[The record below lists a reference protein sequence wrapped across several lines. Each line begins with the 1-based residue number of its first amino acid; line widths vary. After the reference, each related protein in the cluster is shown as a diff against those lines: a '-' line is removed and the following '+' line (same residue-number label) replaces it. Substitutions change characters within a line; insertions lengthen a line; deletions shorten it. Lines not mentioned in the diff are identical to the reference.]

1 MLPKFSSMK
10 QPNKSQLDSFIE
22 SKSEFIIDYE
32 ETLTL
37 LLAENAA
44 NLHYL
49 PPEKRKQLISLF
61 EDIDK
66 VREFISGI
74 NQILVKDCIHPE

>member
-1 MLPKFSSMK
+1 MK
-10 QPNKSQLDSFIE
+10 QNTKTQLDSFIE

-44 NLHYL
+44 ILHHL

-61 EDIDK
+61 EDVDK
-66 VREFISGI
+66 VRAFISAI
-74 NQILVKDCIHPE
+74 NEVLIKQGIHPE

>member
-1 MLPKFSSMK
+1 MK

-37 LLAENAA
+37 LLAENAV

-49 PPEKRKQLISLF
+49 PLEKRNQMISLF

-66 VREFISGI
+66 VREFISSI
-74 NQILVKDCIHPE
+74 NQILVKDGIHSE

>member
-1 MLPKFSSMK
+1 MK
-10 QPNKSQLDSFIE
+10 QLSKSQLDSFIE

-37 LLAENAA
+37 FLAENAA
-44 NLHYL
+44 ILHHL

-61 EDIDK
+61 EDVDK
-66 VREFISGI
+66 VREFISGL
-74 NQILVKDCIHPE
+74 NEVLVKQGIHPE

>member
-1 MLPKFSSMK
+1 MK
-10 QPNKSQLDSFIE
+10 QVSKTQLDSFIE

-44 NLHYL
+44 ILHYL
-49 PPEKRKQLISLF
+49 PPEKRKQLVSLF

-66 VREFISGI
+66 VRAFISGLNEVLI
-74 NQILVKDCIHPE
+74 KQSIHSE

>member
-1 MLPKFSSMK
+1 MLPNISSMK
-10 QPNKSQLDSFIE
+10 QLSKSQLDSFIE

-44 NLHYL
+44 ILHYL
-49 PPEKRKQLISLF
+49 PPEKRKQLIALF
-61 EDIDK
+61 EDVDK
-66 VREFISGI
+66 VRAFISGI
-74 NQILVKDCIHPE
+74 NEVLIKQGIHPE

>member
-1 MLPKFSSMK
+1 MK
-10 QPNKSQLDSFIE
+10 QTNKSQLDSFIE

-49 PPEKRKQLISLF
+49 PLEKRNQLISLF

-66 VREFISGI
+66 VREFISSI
-74 NQILVKDCIHPE
+74 NQILVKDGIHSE